1 MNRKKSLSGTAS
13 RLISQA
19 RWGFQVAPLALSA
32 ALALQLIAPGLQMQ
46 MLAPGLQMVA
56 PAYAQFNNRYKNL
69 PPAGFG
75 NRPQV
80 PQANAPQLQGA
91 TMGGRAKPQNFGS
104 RGTRA
109 QSGPAGVY
117 PEFRSP
123 HGVIRW
129 IPDQMPLKVWVS
141 DGRAIDALM
150 NPQLGAPYAN
160 VDMVGTWPDLAAQLF
175 KEGKA
180 NALPVAEGF
189 RPEHKQATID
199 GINFWKP
206 FEKEKLF
213 TYELTDDPMEA
224 SIHVFY
230 VHHFVNKL
238 GLALFANDIRG
249 YTSKRSF
256 SYKAIMQG
264 KNADFKPVVIVLRTT
279 DKYGRPMDAASM
291 KAAAGHEFGHA
302 LGIEDHSKNPADL
315 MSVYYG
321 KGRLSNNDAATIRY
335 LYKLTPDLIP

>member
-1 MNRKKSLSGTAS
+1 MNRNKPPGATVS
-13 RLISQA
+13 RLLSQS
-19 RWGFQVAPLALSA
+19 RPGFRVYPLVLTA
-32 ALALQLIAPGLQMQ
+32 ALALQL
-46 MLAPGLQMVA
+46 LAPWLFSTSQA
-56 PAYAQFNNRYKNL
+56 HAQFNNKYKNL

-75 NRPQV
+75 SRPQI
-80 PQANAPQLQGA
+80 PQANAPMLQG
-91 TMGGRAKPQNFGS
+91 TSMGGRARPQSNGS

-109 QSGPAGVY
+109 QTGGPAGVY

-141 DGRAIDALM
+141 DGKAIDALM

-160 VDMVGTWPDLAAQLF
+160 VDAVGTWPDLAAQLF

-189 RPEHKQATID
+189 RPEHKQATLD

-213 TYELTDDPMEA
+213 SYEFTDDPMEA
-224 SIHVFY
+224 SIHVFF

-238 GLALFANDIRG
+238 GLALFASDIRG

-279 DKYGRPMDAASM
+279 DKYGRPMDVASM
-291 KAAAGHEFGHA
+291 RAAAGHEFGHA

-315 MSVYYG
+315 MSIYYG